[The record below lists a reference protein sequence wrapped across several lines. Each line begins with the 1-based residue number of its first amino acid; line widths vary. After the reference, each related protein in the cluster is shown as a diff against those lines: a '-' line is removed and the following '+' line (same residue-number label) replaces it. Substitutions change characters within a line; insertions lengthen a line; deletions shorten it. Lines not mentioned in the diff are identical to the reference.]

1 MLDKIA
7 EICKCEPKKE
17 AILKVIKYNISICED
32 INWIVRAAKDG
43 GKN

>member
-7 EICKCEPKKE
+7 EICNCEPTKE
-17 AILKVIKYNISICED
+17 AILKVINYNISICED
-32 INWIVRAAKDG
+32 INWVVRAARDG

>member
-7 EICKCEPKKE
+7 EICHCKPTTE
-17 AILKVIKYNISICED
+17 AILKVIRYNISICDD